1 MRSLLA
7 ASSLAPRLPQPP
19 APGRPPPLST
29 ERDPPAP
36 GPQAPRLPGSQLQER
51 GPVGVCGSPQQ
62 PSVCPLLCG
71 AGWGGGPRSVL
82 GRTAAHAQGPCTPT
96 CSTPF
101 ECQPRWRLR
110 PGPAATAPCALPSL
124 QGGDKQASW
133 SSSHFGRSSGHPWVA
148 RMFHKNPQA
157 LFPPCATPRPA
168 RAPRPAQP
176 SPLRGDLTPRR
187 ARACTRA
194 LRQLPP
200 LGLGALWADL
210 ALPRRPELLLLP
222 APGRPPAGAGPHRRA
237 SADIRP
243 QNVPT
248 PR

>member
-1 MRSLLA
+1 MGSVGPLNSPPCVPFSVERGGVGAHAPSSA
-7 ASSLAPRLPQPP
+7 APQLTLRGPAHPRAPHPSNARRDGVSGR
-19 APGRPPPLST
+19 ARRPP
-29 ERDPPAP
+29 RPALCPHSREGTSKRP
-36 GPQAPRLPGSQLQER
+36 GAQVTS
-51 GPVGVCGSPQQ
+51 VG
-62 PSVCPLLCG
+62 
-71 AGWGGGPRSVL
+71 
-82 GRTAAHAQGPCTPT
+82 AQGTPGWPG
-96 CSTPF
+96 CSTRT
-101 ECQPRWRLR
+101 PR
-110 PGPAATAPCALPSL
+110 PY
-124 QGGDKQASW
+124 
-133 SSSHFGRSSGHPWVA
+133 
-148 RMFHKNPQA
+148 
-157 LFPPCATPRPA
+157 FPPCATPRPA

>member
-36 GPQAPRLPGSQLQER
+36 GPQAPRLPAARARPRWGLWVPSTALCVS
-51 GPVGVCGSPQQ
+51 PSLWSGV
-62 PSVCPLLCG
+62 
-71 AGWGGGPRSVL
+71 GWGPTLRPRPHRSSRSGALHTHVLHTLRMPGEMASQAGPGGHRALRSALTPGRGQASVPELKSLRPELRAPLGGPDVP
-82 GRTAAHAQGPCTPT
+82 QEP
-96 CSTPF
+96 
-101 ECQPRWRLR
+101 
-110 PGPAATAPCALPSL
+110 PGLIS
-124 QGGDKQASW
+124 
-133 SSSHFGRSSGHPWVA
+133 
-148 RMFHKNPQA
+148 
-157 LFPPCATPRPA
+157 PCATPCPA

-176 SPLRGDLTPRR
+176 SPLWGDLTPRR

>member
-36 GPQAPRLPGSQLQER
+36 GPQAPRLPAARARPRWGLWVPSTALR
-51 GPVGVCGSPQQ
+51 VSPSLWSGV
-62 PSVCPLLCG
+62 
-71 AGWGGGPRSVL
+71 GWGPTLRPRPHRSSRSGALHTHVL
-82 GRTAAHAQGPCTPT
+82 HT
-96 CSTPF
+96 
-101 ECQPRWRLR
+101 LR
-110 PGPAATAPCALPSL
+110 MPAPGPAATAPCALPSL